1 VHALDCAASQRQKLA
16 SVRQQHSSLRV
27 MHRRMNFRLIFAA
40 TILFGVSTA
49 HGHEAIFSWTY
60 TTDLTPKGHGEFE
73 QWITTRWEK
82 AHGTYS
88 VIDFREEFEYGV
100 TDNFQLAIYLNHHYV
115 YANDDVPVADPAH
128 PKKRLPGV
136 YETGGEDVH
145 AGHNPA
151 KPFDSY
157 HFESVSLEGI
167 YRLLSPYKDPIG
179 LALYFEP
186 SVGDQETELEW
197 KILLQKNWLEDRL
210 VWALNVNYELE
221 YEKAEDGYERD
232 SMFEWFTGL
241 SYRFVRNWSAGLEFW
256 NHHEF
261 ADATAHEH
269 SAYFLGPT
277 IHYGG
282 ERWWAT
288 LGFLHQLPIGQAFS
302 QDNKE
307 FAAHDGYIFGDEHEK
322 YYVRFKVGINF

>member
-1 VHALDCAASQRQKLA
+1 MLCIVAMKFGLTFVAAFL
-16 SVRQQHSSLRV
+16 
-27 MHRRMNFRLIFAA
+27 FA
-40 TILFGVSTA
+40 VSTS

-82 AHGTYS
+82 EHGSYS
-88 VIDFREEFEYGV
+88 VVDFREEFEYGV

-115 YANDDVPVADPAH
+115 HANDDVPAEDPAH
-128 PKKRLPGV
+128 PGNRLPGA
-136 YETGGEDVH
+136 YETSGEDVH

-151 KPFDSY
+151 TPFDSY
-157 HFESVSLEGI
+157 HFESISLEGI

-210 VWALNVNYELE
+210 VWALNINYELE
-221 YEKAEDGYERD
+221 FEKEDSGGYERD
-232 SMFEWFTGL
+232 GMFEWFTGL
-241 SYRFVRNWSAGLEFW
+241 SYRFMRNWSAGLEFW

-261 ADATAHEH
+261 ADATVHEH

-288 LGFLHQLPIGQAFS
+288 LGFLHQLPIGPAFS
-302 QDNKE
+302 HDNKE
-307 FAAHDGYIFGDEHEK
+307 FAANDGYIFGDEHEK
-322 YYVRFKVGINF
+322 YYVRVRMGINF

>member
-1 VHALDCAASQRQKLA
+1 LA
-16 SVRQQHSSLRV
+16 SARQQPLSLRV
-27 MHRRMNFRLIFAA
+27 MHYRMKFRLTLAA
-40 TILFGVSTA
+40 AILFGVSTTA
-49 HGHEAIFSWTY
+49 HAHEAIFSWTY

-82 AHGTYS
+82 EHGSYS

-100 TDNFQLAIYLNHHYV
+100 TDNFQLALYLNHHYV
-115 YANDDVPVADPAH
+115 YANDDVPAEDPAR
-128 PKKRLPGV
+128 PGKRLRGV

-151 KPFDSY
+151 RPFDSY
-157 HFESVSLEGI
+157 HFESVSLESI
-167 YRLLSPYKDPIG
+167 YRLLSPYKAPIG

-197 KILLQKNWLEDRL
+197 KIILQKNWLEDRL

-221 YEKAEDGYERD
+221 FEKEEGDSWERAGV
-232 SMFEWFTGL
+232 FEWFTGL
-241 SYRFVRNWSAGLEFW
+241 SYRFVRNWSGGLEFW

-261 ADATAHEH
+261 ANATIHEH
-269 SAYFLGPT
+269 SAYFVGPT

-282 ERWWAT
+282 ERWWAS
-288 LGFLHQLPIGQAFS
+288 LGFLRQLPIGQAFS
-302 QDNKE
+302 NDNKE
-307 FAAHDGYIFGDEHEK
+307 FAKDDGYIFGDEHEE
-322 YYVRFKVGINF
+322 YYVRFKMGINF

>member
-1 VHALDCAASQRQKLA
+1 MLSMARMKFLSALAAFLFCVS
-16 SVRQQHSSLRV
+16 SVE
-27 MHRRMNFRLIFAA
+27 A
-40 TILFGVSTA
+40 
-49 HGHEAIFSWTY
+49 HEAIFAWTY

-73 QWITTRWEK
+73 QWITPRWEK
-82 AHGTYS
+82 EHGNYS

-100 TDNFQLAIYLNHHYV
+100 TDDFQIALYLNHHYV
-115 YANDDVPVADPAH
+115 YANDDVPVANPAH
-128 PKKRLPGV
+128 PKRRLPGV

-145 AGHNPA
+145 AGHDPE

-157 HFESVSLEGI
+157 HFESVSFESI
-167 YRLLSPYKDPIG
+167 YRLLSPYKAPIG

-210 VWALNVNYELE
+210 VWALNINYELE
-221 YEKAEDGYERD
+221 FEKEEEGEWERD
-232 SMFEWFTGL
+232 GVFEWFTGI
-241 SYRFVRNWSAGLEFW
+241 SYRFISNWSAGLEFW

-261 ADATAHEH
+261 ADATVHEH
-269 SAYFLGPT
+269 SAYFIGPT

-282 ERWWAT
+282 ERWWASI
-288 LGFLHQLPIGQAFS
+288 GFLHQLPIGQAFS

-307 FAAHDGYIFGDEHEK
+307 FAAHDGYIFGDEHEE
-322 YYVRFKVGINF
+322 YYVRLKVGFNF

>member
-1 VHALDCAASQRQKLA
+1 MKFGLTFVGALL
-16 SVRQQHSSLRV
+16 
-27 MHRRMNFRLIFAA
+27 FA
-40 TILFGVSTA
+40 VSTS

-82 AHGTYS
+82 EHGSYS
-88 VIDFREEFEYGV
+88 VVDFREEFEYGV

-115 YANDDVPVADPAH
+115 HANDDVPAEDPAR
-128 PKKRLPGV
+128 PGNRLPGA

-151 KPFDSY
+151 TPFDSY

-221 YEKAEDGYERD
+221 FEKEDGGATSATACSNGSPD
-232 SMFEWFTGL
+232 SLTASCAIGQQVWNFGTITNLPMLPCTSIPPTL
-241 SYRFVRNWSAGLEFW
+241 SGQQFIMVVSAGGPPSDSFV
-256 NHHEF
+256 NSPSGR
-261 ADATAHEH
+261 H
-269 SAYFLGPT
+269 SVKTTRNLPRTTGTFLAMST
-277 IHYGG
+277 KNITCGG
-282 ERWWAT
+282 EWDLISR
-288 LGFLHQLPIGQAFS
+288 
-302 QDNKE
+302 
-307 FAAHDGYIFGDEHEK
+307 
-322 YYVRFKVGINF
+322 R